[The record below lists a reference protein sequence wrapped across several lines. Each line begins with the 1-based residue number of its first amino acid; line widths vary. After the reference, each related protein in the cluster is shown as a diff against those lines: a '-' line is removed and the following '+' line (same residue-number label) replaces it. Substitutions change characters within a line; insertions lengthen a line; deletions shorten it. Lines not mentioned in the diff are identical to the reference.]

1 MDVLIPLQRQR
12 KELYMAVEEKSN
24 DIQAISEKR
33 THSVQEIADILQISR
48 SMAYNLCKQQLF
60 KTVKIGKYVRVSKS
74 SFDKWLDNQN

>member
-1 MDVLIPLQRQR
+1 MDVLIPLQRHR

-48 SMAYNLCKQQLF
+48 SMAYNLCRQQLF

-74 SFDKWLDNQN
+74 SFDEWLDNQN

>member
-48 SMAYNLCKQQLF
+48 SMAYNLCRQQLF
-60 KTVKIGKYVRVSKS
+60 NTVKNGKYVRVSKS
-74 SFDKWLDNQN
+74 SSDKWLDNQN

>member
-48 SMAYNLCKQQLF
+48 SMAYNLCRQQLF

-74 SFDKWLDNQN
+74 SFDKGLDNQN

>member
-48 SMAYNLCKQQLF
+48 SMAYNLCRQQLF

-74 SFDKWLDNQN
+74 SFHKWLDNQN

>member
-24 DIQAISEKR
+24 EAISEKR

-48 SMAYNLCKQQLF
+48 SMAYNLCRQQLF

>member
-48 SMAYNLCKQQLF
+48 SMAYNLCSQQLF
-60 KTVKIGKYVRVSKS
+60 KTVKIGKYGRVSKS

>member
-48 SMAYNLCKQQLF
+48 SMAYNLCRQQLF